1 MFEDSGSVTQVA
13 LRENK
18 IISKKSPDVLLYQSD
33 TAPGS
38 SGSPVFN
45 DQWQVGTPQPQ
56 KTAAVHC
63 ELAVEHSVMKST
75 GMWLAF

>member
-1 MFEDSGSVTQVA
+1 MQVA

-45 DQWQVGTPQPQ
+45 DQWQVETSHPLKQRCYLD
-56 KTAAVHC
+56 KHF
-63 ELAVEHSVMKST
+63 ENVEPLIPT
-75 GMWLAF
+75 CRQQ